1 MGNFIILFSSLIV
14 SFSLTY
20 CPYYFLI
27 KNEKKTQ
34 FYPHIKLYIN
44 DIPSKS
50 RNIKTS
56 KLNKKR
62 IKLRLKPDNFKYDHY
77 DLYDSKKSNK
87 SINDTPVTF
96 KYEKEIPKNDF
107 NQEDF
112 LEFNFINEYKINN
125 EKEDNIPDQQSL
137 VALTDTINKAFLY
150 NPKIKAQ
157 KSLFKSSKENITQV
171 RSNFLP
177 SIDVNASKGFTK
189 EDSKSST
196 ISSNGNRS
204 PQDFSISLEQDLYR
218 GGKLSAE
225 MNKAK
230 NEYLIEKENL
240 KLVKQEII
248 IESAKVFLEVLQQKK
263 LVELNT
269 LKEDRFS
276 QDLESIELLF
286 KIGKASQS
294 DLLFAK
300 SQLVKATTEKMASTN
315 ELEVLKIKYKSV
327 VGDFIIESQLVEPEF
342 KKFNL
347 PVDYILAETL
357 ALKNNS
363 KYKKLLIEEKISKN
377 EIKSH
382 FADALPS
389 VSLDAEYRTA
399 DDFTSKGS
407 SSDTAE
413 ITAELTIPLFRGG
426 KNLSKIKQAKLIA
439 KKVTGV
445 KKKV

>member
-1 MGNFIILFSSLIV
+1 M
-14 SFSLTY
+14 
-20 CPYYFLI
+20 
-27 KNEKKTQ
+27 
-34 FYPHIKLYIN
+34 
-44 DIPSKS
+44 
-50 RNIKTS
+50 
-56 KLNKKR
+56 
-62 IKLRLKPDNFKYDHY
+62 
-77 DLYDSKKSNK
+77 
-87 SINDTPVTF
+87 
-96 KYEKEIPKNDF
+96 
-107 NQEDF
+107 
-112 LEFNFINEYKINN
+112 
-125 EKEDNIPDQQSL
+125 
-137 VALTDTINKAFLY
+137 
-150 NPKIKAQ
+150 
-157 KSLFKSSKENITQV
+157 
-171 RSNFLP
+171 
-177 SIDVNASKGFTK
+177 NASKGFTK

-439 KKVTGV
+439 KKVRYDLENKKNETIHEV
-445 KKKV
+445 KNSWSKYKVSEINLKSAKITYEAKKVILEGITQEAMLGIRSYVDVLKTKEELIDAEFEKIKANTAHILSALELKANLGELSLKNLNI